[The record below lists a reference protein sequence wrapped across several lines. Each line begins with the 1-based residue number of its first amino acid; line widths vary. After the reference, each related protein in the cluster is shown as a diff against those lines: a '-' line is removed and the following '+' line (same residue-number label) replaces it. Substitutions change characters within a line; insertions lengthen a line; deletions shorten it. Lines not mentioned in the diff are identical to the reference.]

1 MATKERIAVVK
12 SITALEKGVEVS
24 LHDFQMSSSNDKGE
38 MFLVDFDMKDNES
51 KDAWYEIKP
60 GIWRITPESGLQH
73 LDVPPVQYFE
83 TDTAIELLNHMNL
96 FVNKQEVYKRLKIPV
111 RRGILLSSQPGIG
124 KSSLLKYF
132 IQTLKARTDVCT
144 LMIDNQSVSW
154 EKITR
159 MFATGAP
166 GKDVNLIVLV
176 IEDIGGSEL
185 DQRARSVESDMLNFL
200 EGADDCYTIPTLIV
214 GTTNFINELG
224 SRLVDR
230 PGRFD
235 MVIDVQPP
243 KDKDIRLIVEG
254 LKGRPITDE
263 EAVSIFGKGF
273 TPAYCKEIVIRSELY
288 GISIMAAAE
297 ELEKQRKKAR
307 DQTHGEKPKST
318 VGFGHDF
325 FDDGDS

>member
-1 MATKERIAVVK
+1 MSFQRRERIAVVK
-12 SITALEKGVEVS
+12 SVTPLEKGAEVS
-24 LHDFQMSSSNDKGE
+24 LHDFQICSSNDKGE
-38 MFLVDFDMKDNES
+38 MFLVDFDMKDHS
-51 KDAWYEIKP
+51 SRDTGYEIRP
-60 GIWRITPESGLQH
+60 GIWRITPQDGLQH

-83 TDTAIELLNHMNL
+83 TDTSVELLNHMNL
-96 FVNKQEVYKRLKIPV
+96 FVNKQDVYKRLKIPT
-111 RRGILLSSQPGIG
+111 RRGILLSSSPGQG
-124 KSSLLKYF
+124 KSSLIKYF
-132 IQTLKARTDVCT
+132 VQSLKARTDVCT
-144 LMIDNQSVSW
+144 LMIDNQDVSW

-159 MFATGAP
+159 MFAAGAP
-166 GKDVNLIVLV
+166 GEDVSLIVLV

-185 DQRARSVESDMLNFL
+185 DQRARRVESDMLNFL
-200 EGADDCYTIPTLIV
+200 EGADDCYKIPTLIV

-224 SRLVDR
+224 ARLVDR

-263 EAVSIFGKGF
+263 ESASLFGKGF

-288 GISIMAAAE
+288 DMSIMAAAE

-307 DQTHGEKPKST
+307 DQTHGEKDKT
-318 VGFGHDF
+318 RVGFSL
-325 FDDGDS
+325 DDDDQF

>member
-1 MATKERIAVVK
+1 MTTKERIAIVK
-12 SITALEKGVEVS
+12 SVTALEKGVEVS

-38 MFLVDFDMKDNES
+38 MFLVDFDMKDTES

-83 TDTAIELLNHMNL
+83 TDTAVELLNHMNL

-111 RRGILLSSQPGIG
+111 RRGILLSSAPGVG

-144 LMIDNQSVSW
+144 LMIDNQNVSW

-159 MFATGAP
+159 MFAAGAP

-263 EAVSIFGKGF
+263 EAASIFGKGF

-288 GISIMAAAE
+288 GMSIMAAAE

-307 DQTHGEKPKST
+307 DQTHGEKPKTSL
-318 VGFGHDF
+318 GFAHDF
-325 FDDGDS
+325 EDQF